1 MRLPWEISR
10 SNLPLQ
16 DKYYIVTQLAVG
28 GELFDRICQKGKF
41 TERDA
46 SETIRQ
52 VFEAVAY
59 LHERNIVHRDLKPE
73 NLLYTTHAED
83 SSLVLADFGI
93 AKMLE
98 SESDQLTS
106 MAGSFGYAA
115 PEVMMKQGHGKAVDI
130 WSMGIITY
138 TLLCGYSPYRS
149 ENIQDLIEEC
159 LESQVVFHQQ
169 YWRGVSQEAK
179 DFILD
184 LLQVDPSK
192 RPTADEVLHHPW
204 LCGDNASDHDLLPEL
219 KAFAAR
225 SRLRRG
231 IEIVKLKNRLN
242 ALRQFEAEISE
253 EDKDIPSDHDD
264 ENGGL
269 PAILTAGMQKTK
281 ISDNEETS
289 EDPNS
294 TRRRLSRAAASG
306 IFKDVV
312 LAKVREMKENEERAR
327 LEKEVEKRHSSSS

>member
-1 MRLPWEISR
+1 M
-10 SNLPLQ
+10 
-16 DKYYIVTQLAVG
+16 
-28 GELFDRICQKGKF
+28 
-41 TERDA
+41 
-46 SETIRQ
+46 
-52 VFEAVAY
+52 
-59 LHERNIVHRDLKPE
+59 
-73 NLLYTTHAED
+73 
-83 SSLVLADFGI
+83 LADFGI